1 MEAATSSSQALT
13 RVEENLA
20 RLDTASQSS
29 LNGTENETAPTVS
42 YPAQLFSIATP
53 LGDALLV
60 TMDRSRLDRSMQSL
74 VTVIDEEPVSTVHIE
89 EAKVDEKLGTVVSES
104 YAL

>member
-1 MEAATSSSQALT
+1 MAS
-13 RVEENLA
+13 
-20 RLDTASQSS
+20 LDTASQSS

>member
-29 LNGTENETAPTVS
+29 LNGTENETAPTV
-42 YPAQLFSIATP
+42 SIATP